1 MPKEGMNVRLRDW
14 RQQAGLTRA
23 EMAKM
28 VNLSKSGVKHSL
40 TCDEERI
47 RRWESGEVSW
57 PREEYRLALAEIT
70 QLGPEDLGFAPVRRS
85 RARVTPADDTAD
97 ETTSAQSTHHFPM
110 RQVGTNVSPLRDNQ
124 ALELQLPST
133 ADEETLVVPGRAP
146 DGRIVFLSVSRRT
159 FLQGLGIG
167 LAGITP
173 PQSRS
178 PHIPSTRRL
187 ASTIGDASPVE
198 HLYQVRQVLIDNDN
212 LLGPLNAIP
221 AVQQQITA
229 IQQLRH
235 EARGA
240 DRHQLLKL
248 QAEYC
253 EFCGWLYH
261 DAGDFRTA
269 QYWTDRALEL
279 SHTIADR
286 DMTAYIMARK
296 SQLSGDIGD
305 SVAAIDMAEAAS
317 NLARPGS
324 RLQALAPTYGGYGH
338 ALHRDDDAAR
348 SELDRAHELLLDIA
362 EDPGSPWAVWL
373 DEPYLQAQRARSNA
387 ALGRFGEA
395 VEGFQQAITAVPYSF
410 RRDRGVYLSR
420 QALAYAGAEE
430 PEQAVGV
437 AMSALYIAEET
448 GSARIMNELLKLD
461 KQLHQW
467 RSTPLVA
474 EFNTALRST
483 VVKQA

>member
-1 MPKEGMNVRLRDW
+1 MPKAGMNVRLRDW
-14 RQQAGLTRA
+14 RQKAGLTRA

-28 VNLSKSGVKHSL
+28 VNLSESGVKHSL

-47 RRWESGEVSW
+47 RRWEAGEVSW

-70 QLGPEDLGFAPVRRS
+70 RLAPEDLGFVPIRRS
-85 RARVTPADDTAD
+85 RARAAPADEAAD
-97 ETTSAQSTHHFPM
+97 ETISAQSAHDFPLW
-110 RQVGTNVSPLRDNQ
+110 QAGLNFPPLRDKQ
-124 ALELQLPST
+124 ELELQLPPV

-178 PHIPSTRRL
+178 PYMSPARRL
-187 ASTIGDASPVE
+187 ASATGDVNPIE
-198 HLYQVRQVLIDNDN
+198 HLYQVRQVLIANDN

-229 IQQLRH
+229 IQQLRQ
-235 EARGA
+235 ETRGA

-248 QAEYC
+248 QAEYS

-261 DAGDFRTA
+261 DAGDFHTA

-279 SHTIADR
+279 SHAIADR

-296 SQLSGDIGD
+296 SQLAGDIGD
-305 SVAAIDMAEAAS
+305 PVTAVDMAEAAG

-324 RLQALAPTYGGYGH
+324 RLQALAPTYAGYGH
-338 ALHRDDDAAR
+338 ALHRDDGAAR
-348 SELDRAHELLLDIA
+348 HELDRAHQLLLDIA
-362 EDPGSPWAVWL
+362 DDPDSPWAVWL

-395 VEGFQQAITAVPYSF
+395 VEGFQQAIAAVPQSF

-420 QALAYAGAEE
+420 QALAHAGAEE
-430 PEQAVGV
+430 PEHAAGV

-448 GSARIMNELLKLD
+448 GSARIMNELLRLD
-461 KQLHQW
+461 RHLDRW

-474 EFNTALRST
+474 EFHTALRST

>member
-1 MPKEGMNVRLRDW
+1 MPKSGANVRLRDW
-14 RQQAGLTRA
+14 RQRAGLTRA

-28 VNLSKSGVKHSL
+28 VNLSESGVKHSL

-47 RRWESGEVSW
+47 RRWEAGEVSW

-70 QLGPEDLGFAPVRRS
+70 RLNPEDLGFVPIRRS
-85 RARVTPADDTAD
+85 RVRIVPADEAAD
-97 ETTSAQSTHHFPM
+97 ETTSAQSAHDFPLW
-110 RQVGTNVSPLRDNQ
+110 QSGPNFSHLRDKRE
-124 ALELQLPST
+124 LELQLPST

-173 PQSRS
+173 SQSRT
-178 PHIPSTRRL
+178 PHIPSARRL
-187 ASTIGDASPVE
+187 VSTIGDANPIE

-229 IQQLRH
+229 IQQLRQ
-235 EARGA
+235 ETRGA
-240 DRHQLLKL
+240 DRHQLVRL
-248 QAEYC
+248 QAEYS

-279 SHTIADR
+279 SHAVADR

-296 SQLSGDIGD
+296 SQLAGDIGD
-305 SVAAIDMAEAAS
+305 AVTAIDMAEAAG

-324 RLQALAPTYGGYGH
+324 RLQALAPTYAGYGH
-338 ALHRDDDAAR
+338 ALYRDDDAAR

-373 DEPYLQAQRARSNA
+373 DEPYVQAQRARSNA
-387 ALGRFGEA
+387 ALGRFDEA
-395 VEGFQQAITAVPYSF
+395 VEGFQQAITAVPHSF

-420 QALAYAGAEE
+420 QALAHAGAEE
-430 PEQAVGV
+430 PEQAAGV

-461 KQLHQW
+461 KQLYQW

-474 EFNTALRST
+474 ELHTALRST